1 MIDLSQLPLPN
12 IIETL
17 DYEAILAERKACLV
31 GLYPADEQATVSAQL
46 ELESDPRT
54 KLLQEN
60 AYRELLLRA
69 RINDSARAVMLAYA
83 TGTDLD
89 HLVATPPFNIR
100 RLDGESDERLRK
112 RAQLSP
118 EGYSTAG
125 PVQSYIYHA
134 LSASPQVRDATVS
147 SPTPGTV
154 RLAILA
160 ELEGTPSVG
169 LLASVLA
176 RVSADDVRPLT
187 DQVEVVAAEVIPY
200 RVVARLLLNPGPDST
215 VVLAAAEAALAVYV
229 EQQFRLGYDI
239 SVSGLHAALHRPGV
253 TRVDLT
259 EPPTSL
265 VITAAQAARCV
276 GVDLA
281 VSGVGL

>member
-1 MIDLSQLPLPN
+1 MIDLSQLPPPN

-17 DYEAILAERKACLV
+17 DYEAILAERKARLI

-83 TGTDLD
+83 KGADLD
-89 HLVATPPFNIR
+89 HLVASPPLNLR

-160 ELEGTPSVG
+160 EPEGTPSAG
-169 LLASVLA
+169 LLSAVLA

-187 DQVEVVAAEVIPY
+187 DQVEVVAAEIIPY

-215 VVLAAAEAALAVYV
+215 VVLAAAEAARAAYV
-229 EQQFRLGYDI
+229 EQQFRLGHDVSI
-239 SVSGLHAALHRPGV
+239 SGLHAALHQPGV
-253 TRVDLT
+253 TRVDLLDPT
-259 EPPTSL
+259 ESL
-265 VITAAQAARCV
+265 VVAAHQAARCV
-276 GVDLA
+276 GVDIA